1 MQMGSDG
8 KAAIF
13 TEEMLGRL
21 VAWRGRHVSESQ
33 PMLRI
38 KALLPSSKSSDLNE
52 AGQGNGAK

>member
-1 MQMGSDG
+1 MGSDG

-21 VAWRGRHVSESQ
+21 VAWRGRHVSVSQ

-38 KALLPSSKSSDLNE
+38 KALLPGSKSSDLNE
-52 AGQGNGAK
+52 AAQGSTAK